1 MTDPTC
7 TADARPTGAPA
18 QSPNCSRKQE
28 QRGLPVAMG
37 RMMGLEVA
45 ADMLGGKA
53 QLAGAMAITI
63 RALNF
68 KLNAERGISNIDMS
82 FAAKA
87 LDARAKALT
96 DHAAK
101 LRAEIAASQVAR

>member
-1 MTDPTC
+1 MTNSERP
-7 TADARPTGAPA
+7 ADANPTGVSA
-18 QSPNCSRKQE
+18 QSSNCSQKQE

-37 RMMGLEVA
+37 RIMGLETA

-53 QLAGAMAITI
+53 PLANALCITI
-63 RALNF
+63 RAVNL

-101 LRAEIAASQVAR
+101 LRAEIAASQAAR